1 MMRLLVST
9 GVRNGSL
16 KVIARRQIGVAAVT
30 LQRAQSS
37 NSGTDPIQK
46 LFLDKIREYKTK
58 SKKLGEGKLL
68 DVTPEF
74 EQQMS
79 KEIDAL
85 KRRYGSGNMEEFPKF
100 DFHKK

>member
-1 MMRLLVST
+1 MMRLLAST
-9 GVRNGSL
+9 AARSGSL
-16 KVIARRQIGVAAVT
+16 AVIARRQIGVSSYT

-58 SKKLGEGKLL
+58 SKKLDEGKLL

-74 EQQMS
+74 EKQMS

-85 KRRYGSGNMEEFPKF
+85 NRRYGSGNMEEFPKF
-100 DFHKK
+100 DFDKK